1 MINKS
6 YILATNAN
14 DVLYVLKI
22 INNDEKDSTSL
33 IDHPVL
39 IGSRAAKWHIPL
51 FRDPNDWDLMAT
63 IPQSISFINIIQFN
77 AIFKYIKLIYYPG
90 SGLKIV
96 GKCIES
102 SSFTDRN
109 HGNLILFN
117 IELVSDKVDFRKM
130 NPNKKIDDLHYDVD
144 DDDDDYDIE
153 KENYNDEYDSYE
165 YSSKESDD
173 EDNDINSDKEDS
185 SSDMEDSS
193 SDIEDSISNEDNNN
207 DDEDISIFESFEDTT
222 RPKTSSLILLE
233 LCHDIKDKII
243 FPMMPSFLCIV
254 APLKILEALKSSHIN
269 YPSNFQKNIT
279 DLHILRVSLGYNK
292 MLITQPLCSPQ
303 RDEPIEL
310 MLKTRIMETEIIQKA
325 QVGLNMTNNE
335 EFFDHNN
342 KFSVQGCIPHDDI
355 HELVKYGEHPIYES
369 LKIDKSKTLIEK
381 SLFEKIDYQTK
392 LNCVKEEAMT
402 IALERYLIPMVSKNQ
417 ETSYNLALARICTT
431 LSKGWFCQFAID
443 NYPKLS
449 NLDKDLLSIAYDII
463 DKYPLEQKKQLPLM
477 FDPETQAIF
486 ETIKPYTKEILSF
499 DKIKFYNYSHYNDY
513 EINRS
518 GIKITSP
525 VNRSVSITAIVTT
538 LYMVY
543 EEGEKH
549 WSASVVI
556 LPSDELETK
565 SDKNYNNDSDD
576 KSDEFDDPLNIH
588 PHYDLEKQKYFKL
601 TLTSKNV
608 FTFNSFED
616 LYTSIMAIRAKPADY
631 VANKLKIPD
640 VNGDLLYR
648 YVLYYLNPSF
658 DENSPLRNHIDN
670 LVAEGNISNIS
681 VTQHPWYSAWNYT
694 LKNKQLDMIYYL

>member
-1 MINKS
+1 
-6 YILATNAN
+6 
-14 DVLYVLKI
+14 
-22 INNDEKDSTSL
+22 
-33 IDHPVL
+33 
-39 IGSRAAKWHIPL
+39 
-51 FRDPNDWDLMAT
+51 
-63 IPQSISFINIIQFN
+63 
-77 AIFKYIKLIYYPG
+77 
-90 SGLKIV
+90 
-96 GKCIES
+96 
-102 SSFTDRN
+102 
-109 HGNLILFN
+109 
-117 IELVSDKVDFRKM
+117 
-130 NPNKKIDDLHYDVD
+130 
-144 DDDDDYDIE
+144 
-153 KENYNDEYDSYE
+153 
-165 YSSKESDD
+165 
-173 EDNDINSDKEDS
+173 
-185 SSDMEDSS
+185 MEDSS

-222 RPKTSSLILLE
+222 RPKTSSLMLLE

-310 MLKTRIMETEIIQKA
+310 FLCTR
-325 QVGLNMTNNE
+325 
-335 EFFDHNN
+335 
-342 KFSVQGCIPHDDI
+342 CIPHDDI

-392 LNCVKEEAMT
+392 LN
-402 IALERYLIPMVSKNQ
+402 S
-417 ETSYNLALARICTT
+417 LARICTT

-463 DKYPLEQKKQLPLM
+463 DKYPLEQKKQLPL
-477 FDPETQAIF
+477 I
-486 ETIKPYTKEILSF
+486 
-499 DKIKFYNYSHYNDY
+499 HYNDY

-565 SDKNYNNDSDD
+565 SDK
-576 KSDEFDDPLNIH
+576 IIIMT
-588 PHYDLEKQKYFKL
+588 KYFKL

>member
-1 MINKS
+1 
-6 YILATNAN
+6 
-14 DVLYVLKI
+14 
-22 INNDEKDSTSL
+22 
-33 IDHPVL
+33 
-39 IGSRAAKWHIPL
+39 
-51 FRDPNDWDLMAT
+51 
-63 IPQSISFINIIQFN
+63 
-77 AIFKYIKLIYYPG
+77 
-90 SGLKIV
+90 
-96 GKCIES
+96 
-102 SSFTDRN
+102 
-109 HGNLILFN
+109 
-117 IELVSDKVDFRKM
+117 
-130 NPNKKIDDLHYDVD
+130 
-144 DDDDDYDIE
+144 
-153 KENYNDEYDSYE
+153 
-165 YSSKESDD
+165 
-173 EDNDINSDKEDS
+173 
-185 SSDMEDSS
+185 
-193 SDIEDSISNEDNNN
+193 
-207 DDEDISIFESFEDTT
+207 
-222 RPKTSSLILLE
+222 
-233 LCHDIKDKII
+233 
-243 FPMMPSFLCIV
+243 MPSFLCIV

-310 MLKTRIMETEIIQKA
+310 LLKTRIMETEIIQKA
-325 QVGLNMTNNE
+325 QVE
-335 EFFDHNN
+335 
-342 KFSVQGCIPHDDI
+342 CIPHDDI

-449 NLDKDLLSIAYDII
+449 NLDKD
-463 DKYPLEQKKQLPLM
+463 
-477 FDPETQAIF
+477 F
-486 ETIKPYTKEILSF
+486 
-499 DKIKFYNYSHYNDY
+499 HYNDY

-565 SDKNYNNDSDD
+565 SDKIIIMTVMI
-576 KSDEFDDPLNIH
+576 KVDDPLNIH

-608 FTFNSFED
+608 FTFNLFED

-658 DENSPLRNHIDN
+658 DEIHHLEII
-670 LVAEGNISNIS
+670 LII
-681 VTQHPWYSAWNYT
+681 W
-694 LKNKQLDMIYYL
+694 